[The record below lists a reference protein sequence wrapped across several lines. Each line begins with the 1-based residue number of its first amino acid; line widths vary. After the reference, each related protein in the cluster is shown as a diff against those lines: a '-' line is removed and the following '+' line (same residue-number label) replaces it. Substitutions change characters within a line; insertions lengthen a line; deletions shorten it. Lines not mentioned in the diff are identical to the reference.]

1 MLRSSLFN
9 FLERKLTARFQK
21 KNRAIP
27 ERSSNSNAESYTCL
41 SSVISPYVSNNG
53 IFLGNSLRC
62 SHPHQL
68 SEFVNVTRRAKVC
81 CVDSI
86 DDASEQEFRR
96 FFNHK
101 PQKQE
106 NSFDIQHSCYRI
118 SLTSKTQGVSANRNR
133 RNSKNITRQS
143 SAIGKVVDLKDQ
155 AYRFLNHP
163 DSV

>member
-21 KNRAIP
+21 KNRAIAKII
-27 ERSSNSNAESYTCL
+27 SNSNVDCR
-41 SSVISPYVSNNG
+41 SSVNFAYVSNNG
-53 IFLGNSLRC
+53 IFFTLGIAYVARTLIIVGIC
-62 SHPHQL
+62 
-68 SEFVNVTRRAKVC
+68 ECDTAKV

-86 DDASEQEFRR
+86 DDDSEQEFRR

-118 SLTSKTQGVSANRNR
+118 SLTFKTQGVSANKNR
-133 RNSKNITRQS
+133 RKNKKITRQS
-143 SAIGKVVDLKDQ
+143 RAIG
-155 AYRFLNHP
+155 
-163 DSV
+163 